1 MSFLSHRARSAS
13 SDIDR
18 YHGDPPESDDS
29 SAVGGLPSDA
39 NDGDKR
45 AYADASTDK
54 AKEARKKVSHQP
66 SRERDL
72 M

>member
-29 SAVGGLPSDA
+29 SAVGGIPSDVD
-39 NDGDKR
+39 DGDER